1 MEFISKLAF
10 ALDHYMRLGALA
22 VGAFGLGYALIAPI
36 IGRAFPILLLLA
48 LSCSTGLGLLALCFL
63 LLGLLGRFDALSL
76 ATVVALAFVVGVL
89 AAYDLARRRRRSP
102 ECLDLGELTVLRQVS
117 PWVWLAIALAMLPY
131 LLRPLNPPLEWDEL
145 MYHLPYVRF
154 WVEQGRLAI
163 DEGSRYPYFP
173 YAYHM
178 LYVPAFVLGSDVLP
192 HLVHGLAGWLTAA
205 LIVSFGVR
213 HYGPAVALVAMV
225 LFLAGAGSWQFS
237 SAYIDLALTLFVN
250 AALLTLLLA
259 RQERRDGWFYVS
271 ALLIGMAAGT
281 KYQALTFCLLWLVLA
296 LALRPRP
303 SVLAGALLIAVIAG
317 GFWYL
322 RNVIVTGDPFHPLG
336 GELFGFHLWDTTD
349 LKDQLA
355 DARKGIDPPPPF
367 LWLPALGALALWRT
381 HAGVTRQMLLVAAAM
396 VLVWLVTSGNE
407 RYLMPA
413 LPLLSLLA
421 ALALVQTWHWVT
433 ARLQSRVRLSPALLR
448 ASPAVFVLLVALA
461 FWPQSR
467 KAWDRIAVTHA
478 ARDETLAGRLGAY
491 QILRRLAAE
500 PGIGLYQIGFEGQ
513 LYYAPRNTVGEHF
526 GKYRYRNVYALA
538 NDPAALA
545 RHFCSLGLNAML
557 INDDPRAHRG
567 LQFAPNMADYFELAE
582 QTPTHRLYR
591 LKAACEEQPK
601 P

>member
-1 MEFISKLAF
+1 VEFISKLSF
-10 ALDHYMRLGALA
+10 ALDHYLRFAALA

-36 IGRAFPILLLLA
+36 IGRSFPILLLLA
-48 LSCSTGLGLLALCFL
+48 ISCGNGLTLLALCFL
-63 LLGLLGRFDALSL
+63 LLGLLGRFDPLSL
-76 ATVVALAFVVGVL
+76 ATVAALAFVVGVL
-89 AAYDLARRRRRSP
+89 AVHDLVRRRRRTP
-102 ECLDLGELTVLRQVS
+102 ECIDLGELTELRQVAA
-117 PWVWLAIALAMLPY
+117 WVWLVILLALLPF
-131 LLRPLNPPLEWDEL
+131 LLRPMNPPLEWDEL

-154 WVEQGRLAI
+154 WAEQGRLAI

-192 HLVHGLAGWLTAA
+192 HLVHGLAGWLTAV
-205 LIVSFGVR
+205 LIVSFGLR
-213 HYGPAVALVAMV
+213 HYGPAVALVAMI
-225 LFLAGAGSWQFS
+225 LFFAGTGSWQFS

-303 SVLAGALLIAVIAG
+303 AVLAGALLIAAIAG

-322 RNVIVTGDPFHPLG
+322 RNFIVTGDPFHPLG
-336 GELFGFHLWDTTD
+336 GGLFGFHLWDATD

-355 DARKGIDPPPPF
+355 DARKGIDLPPPL

-396 VLVWLVTSGNE
+396 VLVWLMTSGNE

-421 ALALVQTWHWVT
+421 ALSLVQAWRWVG
-433 ARLQSRVRLSPALLR
+433 AELQSRVRLSPAVRR
-448 ASPAVFVLLVALA
+448 ASPWVLVLLMALG
-461 FWPQSR
+461 FWPQTR
-467 KAWDRIAVTHA
+467 KAWDRISVTQA
-478 ARDETLAGRLGAY
+478 ERDETLAGRLGAY
-491 QILRRLAAE
+491 RIFRRLAAE

-513 LYYAPRNTVGEHF
+513 LYYAPKNTVGDHF

-538 NDPAALA
+538 YDPAALA
-545 RHFCSLGLNAML
+545 RYFCSLSLNAML
-557 INDDPRAHRG
+557 INDDPRAHRA
-567 LQFAPNMADYFELAE
+567 LQFAPRMSDYFELAE
-582 QTPTHRLYR
+582 QTPTYRLYR
-591 LKAACEEQPK
+591 LKAACEERPR